1 MSARPFGLATP
12 RPIFAALT
20 ALALCAGCF
29 TKEAPREAPPPAHE
43 PSVAPP
49 VSASPA
55 PESPSPPPP
64 SPPPPGESD
73 GDFDFGMGPAARTPV
88 KPGAKPEQ
96 QRQPL
101 DDKKPKSDARPRK
114 AAPAPKAAA
123 ESKRELESGSDVAR
137 ANALMEQLR
146 STRSVPAADCPG
158 ARAQRDTICA
168 LAERICR
175 LVDRDPNVA
184 SIADYCSEARQ
195 RCVDA
200 GRRTAERCD

>member
-1 MSARPFGLATP
+1 MSARPLGLAAI
-12 RPIFAALT
+12 RPIVAALA

-29 TKEAPREAPPPAHE
+29 TKEAPREAPPPAQE
-43 PSVAPP
+43 PSVSPPPSAAPT
-49 VSASPA
+49 A
-55 PESPSPPPP
+55 ESPSPPPP
-64 SPPPPGESD
+64 PGASD
-73 GDFDFGMGPAARTPV
+73 GFDFGAGPAGRTP
-88 KPGAKPEQ
+88 GAPAAEPERS
-96 QRQPL
+96 RQPL
-101 DDKKPKSDARPRK
+101 DNEKPKSDARPRK

-123 ESKRELESGSDVAR
+123 ESKRELEGGSDVER
-137 ANALMEQLR
+137 ANAWLEQLR
-146 STRSVPAADCPG
+146 STRRVPAADCPG

-184 SIADYCSEARQ
+184 SIADYCTEARQ

>member
-1 MSARPFGLATP
+1 
-12 RPIFAALT
+12 
-20 ALALCAGCF
+20 
-29 TKEAPREAPPPAHE
+29 
-43 PSVAPP
+43 
-49 VSASPA
+49 VSAAPA
-55 PESPSPPPP
+55 PEAPSPPPP
-64 SPPPPGESD
+64 PGASD
-73 GDFDFGMGPAARTPV
+73 GELDFGAGPAERTPV
-88 KPGAKPEQ
+88 TPSAEPERA
-96 QRQPL
+96 RQPL

-114 AAPAPKAAA
+114 AAPAPKA
-123 ESKRELESGSDVAR
+123 ESKLELEGGSAVER
-137 ANALMEQLR
+137 ASALMEQLR

-158 ARAQRDTICA
+158 ARTQRDTICA